1 MPGSRFQTLL
11 VDASP
16 RRRRSLGELL
26 AARRGRVLHRARS
39 TSALGLLERVGA
51 DLVLV
56 SAALRGYGDVLAR
69 AAQSGL
75 EIPLFFRPRAGS
87 GLEDGVPYLGRTR
100 FGSLKFAR
108 QLLQSCGT
116 WWELQSSEAPVHERY
131 RKLLNRIGDGLLE
144 LGPDDSI
151 RWANAA
157 IRRVVREERLEGMRL
172 EELVEERDVVCLRA
186 VREQQRGGVIAPFL
200 VQLRRGP
207 IVEVDPTPRFG
218 PEGAYLGTSAL
229 VHLDSSRTEAELE
242 ASRSLVTLY
251 SLASALSQAFGVCDV
266 VHAVLKAAR
275 SLGEYAAVGIRW
287 IGEPPRTELREGATL
302 SARLEEAIAGF
313 CDRLAP
319 TQNIRVIKDPEKDP
333 DPAAGI
339 VQLEG
344 YTGLACVPLS
354 AGSLRIGFLWV
365 LATQGES
372 MNREKNSLL
381 ISVGA
386 QAGMALENA
395 RWVESRLEEEATRR
409 QFYRDALQAVTR
421 GKLIL
426 CEYEELEA
434 HWEGCGDLL
443 DSLPLAQKADV
454 PQARQRVEKCMQV
467 QDFLPETIFNMVTCV
482 SEAATNVV
490 KYGPPGRLEVR
501 VDEAAVRLRLDD
513 VGPGI
518 AFANLPRA
526 VLMPGFSTAPSLG
539 LGYSIL
545 LELCDR
551 VHLATGE
558 KGTSL
563 VLEAARQAPDPLDAF
578 VGLAGGIPSF

>member
-1 MPGSRFQTLL
+1 MPTSPFQTLL
-11 VDASP
+11 VDGSP
-16 RRRRSLGELL
+16 QRRHSLGVLL
-26 AARRGRVLHRARS
+26 SARRGRLVQRARCG
-39 TSALGLLERVGA
+39 SALSLLELVGVV
-51 DLVLV
+51 LVLV
-56 SAALRGYGDVLAR
+56 STALRGYTEVLGR

-75 EIPLFFRPRAGS
+75 EIFLLFRPHGVP
-87 GLEDGVPYLGRTR
+87 GLEEGVPYLGRTR

-108 QLLQSCGT
+108 QLLQACGT

-131 RKLLNRIGDGLLE
+131 RKLLNRIHDGVLE

-157 IRRVVREERLEGMRL
+157 FGQAVHEESLEGRRL
-172 EELVEERDVVCLRA
+172 EELVEERDVACLRA

-200 VQLRRGP
+200 VHLLQGP
-207 IVEVDPTPRFG
+207 IVEVDPTPRLG

-229 VHLDSSRTEAELE
+229 VHLETVRTPEELQ
-242 ASRSLVTLY
+242 ASRNLVALY
-251 SLASALSQAFGVCDV
+251 SLASSLSRAFGVAEV
-266 VHAVLKAAR
+266 VRAVLVAAR
-275 SLGEYAAVGIRW
+275 GLGDYEAAGIQLLGE
-287 IGEPPRTELREGATL
+287 GADRRLQLGSPL
-302 SARLEEAIAGF
+302 SPHLEEAIAGF
-313 CDRLAP
+313 CGRLRPSQA
-319 TQNIRVIKDPEKDP
+319 IRVIKDPEKDP

-344 YTGLACVPLS
+344 YAGLACVALA
-354 AGSLRIGFLWV
+354 AGAERVGYLWV
-365 LATQGES
+365 LSSRAES
-372 MNREKNSLL
+372 LSREKNSLL

-386 QAGMALENA
+386 QAGVALQNA
-395 RWVESRLEEEATRR
+395 RYVQARLDEEAGRR

-426 CEYEELEA
+426 SEYDELEA
-434 HWEGCGDLL
+434 HWTDCGQPLDAVALEG
-443 DSLPLAQKADV
+443 PADV
-454 PQARQRVEKCMQV
+454 PLARHCVEACMEAQGFPADTV
-467 QDFLPETIFNMVTCV
+467 FNMVTCV

-501 VDEAAVRLRLDD
+501 ADAAAIRLRLDD

-551 VHLATGE
+551 VHLATGD
-558 KGTSL
+558 KGTRL
-563 VLEAARQAPDPLDAF
+563 ILEAARQSADPLDAF
-578 VGLAGGIPSF
+578 VGLSGVLQAF

>member
-1 MPGSRFQTLL
+1 MIQ
-11 VDASP
+11 
-16 RRRRSLGELL
+16 
-26 AARRGRVLHRARS
+26 RARAG
-39 TSALGLLERVGA
+39 SALALLERVGV

-56 SAALRGYGDVLAR
+56 STAQQGYADLLGR

-75 EIPLFFRPRAGS
+75 EIFFLFRPRGP
-87 GLEDGVPYLGRTR
+87 GLQDGVPYLGRTR

-131 RKLLNRIGDGLLE
+131 RKLLNRIHDGLLE
-144 LGPDDSI
+144 LGPDDII

-157 IRRVVREERLEGMRL
+157 IRRAVQEERLEGRRL
-172 EELVEERDVVCLRA
+172 EELVEDRDVVCLRA

-200 VQLRRGP
+200 VQLRHGA

-218 PEGAYLGTSAL
+218 PEGVYLGTSAL
-229 VHLDSSRTEAELE
+229 VRLQINRAEADLQ
-242 ASRSLVTLY
+242 ASRDLVTLY
-251 SLASALSQAFGVCDV
+251 SLASTLSQAFGVSE
-266 VHAVLKAAR
+266 VLHSVLEAAR
-275 SLGEYAAVGIRW
+275 GLGDYEAVGIQLL
-287 IGEPPRTELREGATL
+287 GEGMARNVHEGVPI
-302 SARLEEAIAGF
+302 SRRLEAAIEEF
-313 CDRLAP
+313 CGRLQPSQA
-319 TQNIRVIKDPEKDP
+319 IRVIKDPDKDP
-333 DPAAGI
+333 DPAAGV
-339 VQLEG
+339 VQSEG
-344 YTGLACVPLS
+344 YTGLACVALA
-354 AGSLRIGFLWV
+354 AGTQHVGYLWV
-365 LATQGES
+365 LASRGEAL
-372 MNREKNSLL
+372 NREKNSLL

-386 QAGMALENA
+386 QAGMALQNA
-395 RWVESRLEEEATRR
+395 RYVESRLEEEATRR

-426 CEYEELEA
+426 CEYQELDA
-434 HWEGCGDLL
+434 HWELCGQVL
-443 DSLPLAQKADV
+443 DSAVLELAVDV
-454 PQARQRVEKCMQV
+454 PRARRCVEACMEAQGFP
-467 QDFLPETIFNMVTCV
+467 QETVFNMVTCV

-501 VDEAAVRLRLDD
+501 ADANAVRLRLDD

-558 KGTSL
+558 KGTCL
-563 VLEAARQAPDPLDAF
+563 ILEAARQSADPLDSF
-578 VGLAGGIPSF
+578 VGLSGVLEGF